1 MKKLLVIVL
10 VLALFTSGCTIVAS
24 SEWKATIHQH
34 ATITKILADRAEEGK
49 LPEEQ
54 MVNALKSNAKFLK
67 ALDDAV
73 HGRKPNGS

>member
-1 MKKLLVIVL
+1 MKKLLTIL
-10 VLALFTSGCTIVAS
+10 ILCLFLSGCTIVAS
-24 SEWKATIHQH
+24 PEWKSAIHQH

-49 LPEEQ
+49 LSKEQ
-54 MVNALKSNAKFLK
+54 MVDALKSNAKFLK